1 MPANSC
7 KHRFYFYNLLP
18 KILFPESLPEG
29 KDFFYPKLSYIILLQ
44 FICSLMIS
52 QLHDS
57 VLYSRDRNV
66 PSYAFWHYFGVPLT
80 PIFCLKIYFISR
92 LPAVSLPKNS

>member
-18 KILFPESLPEG
+18 EILFPKILFPKSLPEG
-29 KDFFYPKLSYIILLQ
+29 KDIFYPKLSYIILLQ

-52 QLHDS
+52 RLHDY
-57 VLYSRDRNV
+57 VLFSSDRNV

-80 PIFCLKIYFISR
+80 LFS
-92 LPAVSLPKNS
+92 V